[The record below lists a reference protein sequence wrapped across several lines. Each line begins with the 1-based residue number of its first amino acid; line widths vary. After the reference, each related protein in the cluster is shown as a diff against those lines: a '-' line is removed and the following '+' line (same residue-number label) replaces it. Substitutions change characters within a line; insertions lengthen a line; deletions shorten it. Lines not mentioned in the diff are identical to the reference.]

1 VRRLR
6 YTAFGPGESPEEGTV
21 ADLLFAIPYLIGFG
35 WPFPSHAQL
44 NSLLRKGYAD
54 AGMSGGCEW
63 EPFEMQVGEYDDVAH
78 AIGGDPRLARCPT
91 PSLQGSD
98 SFTRCIQRGEWRWD
112 MDRGCYIANSDQDQG
127 LDAIEF

>member
-1 VRRLR
+1 MQRLR
-6 YTAFGPGESPEEGTV
+6 YTVFGPGESSEEGTV
-21 ADLLFAIPYLIGFG
+21 ADLLCAIPYLIGFG
-35 WPFPSHAQL
+35 WPFPSHVQL

-63 EPFEMQVGEYDDVAH
+63 EPFALEVGEYDDVVN
-78 AIGGDPRLARCPT
+78 AIKGDPRLARCPT

-98 SFTRCIQRGEWRWD
+98 WFASRIQRGEWRWD
-112 MDRGCYIANSDQDQG
+112 MDRGGYIADNDEDQG